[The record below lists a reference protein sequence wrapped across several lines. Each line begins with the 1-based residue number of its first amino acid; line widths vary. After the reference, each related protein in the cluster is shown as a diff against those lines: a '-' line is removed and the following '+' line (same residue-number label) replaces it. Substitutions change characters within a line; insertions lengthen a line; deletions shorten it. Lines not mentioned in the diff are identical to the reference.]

1 MDDIVGLLLDRA
13 FRLATRDFN
22 GDGARLAK
30 EAADEILRLR
40 AENEKLRAALK
51 PFADAA
57 EDLDEDDKDNR
68 SIWEHWV
75 AGYIEIGHL
84 RAAAAALKETNDDN

>member
-1 MDDIVGLLLDRA
+1 MSDDIVGLLLDRA

-51 PFADAA
+51 DCADDLEA
-57 EDLDEDDKDNR
+57 EINTRYGNVHPALQRRYDRDMA
-68 SIWEHWV
+68 SV
-75 AGYIEIGHL
+75 
-84 RAAAAALKETNDDN
+84 RAAAAALKETGDD